1 MYKSIYMLKCYIT
14 MILFILLLSW
24 YLFLFVSLH
33 VIIVFISYMGK
44 IKIQKPE
51 IIGGKSNVKSASA
64 NKDADKRFVLSDVT
78 KDELEKRRVPVYTYL
93 L

>member
-1 MYKSIYMLKCYIT
+1 
-14 MILFILLLSW
+14 
-24 YLFLFVSLH
+24 
-33 VIIVFISYMGK
+33 MGK

>member
-1 MYKSIYMLKCYIT
+1 MLYNNDFIYIVVVMV
-14 MILFILLLSW
+14 
-24 YLFLFVSLH
+24 FVF
-33 VIIVFISYMGK
+33 VCIFACKIVFISYMGK